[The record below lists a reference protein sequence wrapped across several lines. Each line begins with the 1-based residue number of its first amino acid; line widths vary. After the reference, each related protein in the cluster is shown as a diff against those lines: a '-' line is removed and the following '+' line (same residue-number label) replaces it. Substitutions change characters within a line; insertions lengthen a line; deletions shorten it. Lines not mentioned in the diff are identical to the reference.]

1 MAGGGRCSSLL
12 RGFVSLFFL
21 LFIHIGHAGC
31 CFSTGSSSQA
41 LEEDDTAHG
50 ADGRGGGGGGGGKRR
65 KISPLAFSPSVS
77 SSTVGDERARAR
89 RRQVSS
95 LASSVRFYL
104 HRIFSYS
111 SGAKN
116 GAAPAAEEED
126 EVVTTTVSSPLA
138 HSSSS
143 CLPQRQPSSV
153 VLSTPSSPC
162 ASPFLSPLSP
172 QSLSITPVVPSSPH
186 NKQIPQV
193 TTRQS
198 SFRSLAA
205 RGDVFPCKV
214 CGEVLSK
221 PQQLELHQAMKHSLS
236 ELSSLD
242 SSMNIIRMI
251 FFAGWKPA
259 VSGAGEPPSVRRILR
274 IHHNPRV
281 LTRFEEYRDLVRARA
296 ARRCNGAGAAAVEER
311 CVADGNE
318 RLRFYCSTMLCTLGA
333 GVCGSPYCCTCSILR
348 HGFAGKQ
355 ADVDGIATYSSGRAA
370 HASLPDDVEREFA
383 FLQVRRAMLVC
394 RVVAGRVGRGAADD
408 KVAYDSMVPL
418 LPTISAAAAT
428 RGDDDVELLV
438 FNPRAVLPCFVII
451 YSC

>member
-1 MAGGGRCSSLL
+1 MGMAGGGRCSSLL
-12 RGFVSLFFL
+12 HGFVSLFFL
-21 LFIHIGHAGC
+21 LFLHIGHAGC
-31 CFSTGSSSQA
+31 CFSTGSSAQT
-41 LEEDDTAHG
+41 LDEDEAAHG
-50 ADGRGGGGGGGGKRR
+50 TDGRGGGGGKRR

-77 SSTVGDERARAR
+77 SSTVADERARAR
-89 RRQVSS
+89 GRQVSS
-95 LASSVRFYL
+95 LATSFRFYL
-104 HRIFSYS
+104 HRVFSYS

-116 GAAPAAEEED
+116 GAVPAGEEED
-126 EVVTTTVSSPLA
+126 EAVTTTVSSPLA
-138 HSSSS
+138 QPSS
-143 CLPQRQPSSV
+143 LPQRQASV
-153 VLSTPSSPC
+153 VLSTPTSPC

-172 QSLSITPVVPSSPH
+172 QSLSITPIVPSSPH
-186 NKQIPQV
+186 NKQLPQA

-198 SFRSLAA
+198 SRSFAA

-251 FFAGWKPA
+251 FLAGWKPA
-259 VSGAGEPPSVRRILR
+259 ASCAGESPSVRRILR
-274 IHHNPRV
+274 IHHNPRA
-281 LTRFEEYRDLVRARA
+281 LARFEEYRDLVRARA
-296 ARRCNGAGAAAVEER
+296 RAARRCAGAGTAPVEER
-311 CVADGNE
+311 CIADGNE

-370 HASLPDDVEREFA
+370 HASLPEDVEREFA

-394 RVVAGRVGRGAADD
+394 RVVAGRVGRGTADD

-418 LPTISAAAAT
+418 LPTSSSSAAA

-438 FNPRAVLPCFVII
+438 FHPRAVLPCFVII
-451 YSC
+451 YSR